1 MTIPNN
7 EKTSAEEKYRLALDY
22 HSSGRVGK
30 IEVTPTKPCLTAR
43 DLSLAYSPGVAAP
56 CLEIAKNP
64 EDVYKYTAKGNL
76 VAVLSNG
83 TAVLGLGDI
92 GPLAGKPVME
102 GKGVLFK
109 RFADIDVFDI
119 EITSRTVEEIVA
131 VVKAL
136 EPTFGGINLEDIKA
150 PECFEVERQLQEM
163 DIPVFHDDQHGTAI
177 IGGAAFINACEITG
191 RDISKTTVVVS
202 GAGAAAIA
210 TALFFLE
217 LGVSKKN
224 VIMADS
230 KGVIYKGRTDG
241 MNKYKDFFANDT
253 KARTLA
259 DAMKGA
265 DAFIGCSA
273 KGLVSKDMVKS
284 MAKDPIIFAMANPDP
299 EITPEEVAEVRDD
312 AIMATG
318 RSDYPNQVNNVL
330 GFPFIF
336 RGALDV
342 RARKINEQMKKAAA
356 LALAALAKEEVPDD
370 VKRAYSNEHFSFG
383 RNYLIPKPFDKRVL
397 TRVAPAVAKAAMDSG
412 VARIHIEDMN
422 AYAKSLQERLGQT
435 GSIMRNIRA
444 RLPGVD
450 KPRIVF
456 PEGSNERI
464 LKAVSILKDEGL
476 IRPVLLGNKK
486 IIHKKMD
493 TLGVSN
499 LKDVEILHTEDSEN
513 FNTYVKEYF
522 TQRQRKGV
530 SYSFARDVIKRGNY
544 YGSMMVK
551 MGHADGMITGA
562 TQNYPECIR
571 PIMKVIGTH
580 IPGKSK
586 VAGIMMLVFKTRV
599 VFLADCT
606 VQQNPDAND
615 LADIAL
621 SAAHLYRRVM
631 QAEPRVA
638 FLSYSNFGSN
648 RDPEAMKMAE
658 AAKIAKS
665 KDANLIADGEM
676 QADVATNHDIM
687 KNLFDFC
694 SLDKAADV
702 LIFPDLNSANIS
714 YKLLAQLGG
723 ATPIGPI
730 LLPLKYAIN
739 IVQRTS
745 TVDEIVNMSHLTALI
760 AQEIKVYRDTIKT
773 TQENNHV

>member
-1 MTIPNN
+1 MSTPNN
-7 EKTSAEEKYRLALDY
+7 EMTSAEEKYRQALDY
-22 HSSGRVGK
+22 HAHGRAGK
-30 IEVTPTKPCLTAR
+30 VEVVATKACLTAR

-119 EITSRTVEEIVA
+119 EINNRTVEEIVRT
-131 VVKAL
+131 VKSL

-150 PECFEVERQLQEM
+150 PECFEVERQLQEIC

-191 RDISKTTVVVS
+191 RDIAKVKVVVS

-217 LGVSKKN
+217 LGVKKEN
-224 VIMADS
+224 VLMADS
-230 KGVIYKGRTDG
+230 KGVIYKGRTEG
-241 MNKYKDFFANDT
+241 MNKYKEVFANET
-253 KARTLA
+253 KCRTLA
-259 DAMKGA
+259 DAMIGA

-284 MAKDPIIFAMANPDP
+284 MAKNPIIFAMANPDP
-299 EITPEEVAEVRDD
+299 EITPEEVAQVRDD

-356 LALAALAKEEVPDD
+356 MALAALAKEEVPDD
-370 VKRAYSNEHFSFG
+370 VKRAYGNEDFSFG
-383 RNYLIPKPFDKRVL
+383 KNYLIPKPFDKRVL
-397 TRVAPAVAKAAMDSG
+397 TRVSPAVAKAAMDSG
-412 VARIHIEDMN
+412 VARVQIEDMN

-435 GSIMRNIRA
+435 GSIMRNIRS
-444 RLPGVD
+444 RLPGSD

-456 PEGSNERI
+456 PEGTNARI
-464 LKAVSILKDEGL
+464 LKAVSILKEEGL
-476 IRPVLLGNKK
+476 IQPILLGNKK
-486 IIHKKMD
+486 TIHKKMD
-493 TLGVSN
+493 NLGVSN
-499 LKDVEILHTEDSEN
+499 LKDVEILHMEDSEQYEN
-513 FNTYVKEYF
+513 YVKEYF
-522 TQRQRKGV
+522 QLRQRKGV
-530 SYSFARDVIKRGNY
+530 SLSTARDTLKRGNY
-544 YGSMMVK
+544 YGSMMVRL
-551 MGHADGMITGA
+551 GHADGMITGA
-562 TQNYPECIR
+562 TQNYPDCIK
-571 PIMKVIGTH
+571 PIMKTIGTNVAGR
-580 IPGKSK
+580 PK
-586 VAGIMMLVFKTRV
+586 VAGIMILVFKQKV

-615 LADIAL
+615 LADIAA
-621 SAAHLYRRVM
+621 SAAQLYRRVM
-631 QAEPRVA
+631 LGEPRVA

-648 RDPEAMKMAE
+648 RDPGAKKMAD
-658 AAKIAKS
+658 AVKILKE
-665 KDANLIADGEM
+665 KDPTIIADGEM
-676 QADVATNHDIM
+676 QADVATNAEIM
-687 KNLFDFC
+687 RNLFDF
-694 SLDKAADV
+694 SKLDKAADV

-730 LLPLKYAIN
+730 LLPLKHAIN

-760 AQEIKVYRDTIKT
+760 AQEIKAHKLAK
-773 TQENNHV
+773 Q

>member
-1 MTIPNN
+1 MSTTPK
-7 EKTSAEEKYRLALDY
+7 ETTSAEEKYRLALDY
-22 HSSGRVGK
+22 HSSGRPGK
-30 IEVTPTKPCLTAR
+30 IEITSTKPCLTAR
-43 DLSLAYSPGVAAP
+43 DLALAYSPGVAAP
-56 CLEIAKNP
+56 CLEIAKNA

-92 GPLAGKPVME
+92 GPLASKPVME

-119 EITSRTVEEIVA
+119 EISSKTVDEVVA

-136 EPTFGGINLEDIKA
+136 EPTFGGVNLEDIKA
-150 PECFEVERQLQEM
+150 PECFEIEKRLQEVC
-163 DIPVFHDDQHGTAI
+163 DIPIFHDDQHGTAI
-177 IGGAAFINACEITG
+177 IGGAAFINAVEITN
-191 RDISKTTVVVS
+191 RDIGKTTVVVS

-210 TALFFLE
+210 TALFFIT
-217 LGVSKKN
+217 LGVKKEN
-224 VIMADS
+224 IIMCDS

-241 MNKYKDFFANDT
+241 MNKYKDHFANDT
-253 KARTLA
+253 KARTLG
-259 DAMKGA
+259 DAMKNA
-265 DAFIGCSA
+265 DCFIGCSA

-284 MAKDPIIFAMANPDP
+284 MAKNPIIFAMANPDP

-342 RARKINEQMKKAAA
+342 RARKINEEMKKAAA
-356 LALAALAKEEVPDD
+356 YALAGLAKEDVPDD
-370 VKRAYSNEHFSFG
+370 VKRAYGNEDFTFG

-397 TRVAPAVAKAAMDSG
+397 TRVSPAVAKAAMDSG
-412 VARIHIEDMN
+412 VARVRIEDMA

-435 GSIMRNIRA
+435 GSIMRNIRS
-444 RLPGVD
+444 RLPGTDGAD

-456 PEGSNERI
+456 PEGSNARV
-464 LKAVSILKDEGL
+464 LKAVSILRDEGL
-476 IRPVLLGNKK
+476 IQPILLGNKK

-493 TLGVSN
+493 ALGVSS
-499 LKDVEILHTEDSEN
+499 LKDIEVISAEDSPKYED
-513 FNTYVKEYF
+513 YVKEF
-522 TQRQRKGV
+522 FVLRQRKGV
-530 SYSFARDVIKRGNY
+530 SYNYAKDTLKRGNY

-551 MGHADGMITGA
+551 MGDADGMITGA

-571 PIMKVIGTH
+571 PIMKTIGTH
-580 IPGKSK
+580 TPGKSK
-586 VAGIMMLVFKTRV
+586 VAGIMMLVFKSRV

-606 VQQNPDAND
+606 VQMNPDAND
-615 LADIAL
+615 LADIAVN
-621 SAAHLYRRVM
+621 AAQMYRNVM
-631 QAEPRVA
+631 KAEPRVA

-648 RDPEAMKMAE
+648 REGTASKMAE
-658 AAKIAKS
+658 AVKIAKQ
-665 KDANLIADGEM
+665 KDPTLIADGEM
-676 QADVATNHDIM
+676 QADVATNAEIM

-694 SLDKAADV
+694 TLDKAADV

-730 LLPLKYAIN
+730 LLPLRYAIN

-745 TVDEIVNMSHLTALI
+745 TIDEIVNMSHLTALI
-760 AQEIKVYRDTIKT
+760 SQEIKAYKA
-773 TQENNHV
+773 NKNS

>member
-1 MTIPNN
+1 MSTPNN
-7 EKTSAEEKYRLALDY
+7 ESSSAEEKYRQALDY
-22 HSSGRVGK
+22 HSQGRVGK
-30 IEVTPTKPCLTAR
+30 IEITPTKPCLTAR
-43 DLSLAYSPGVAAP
+43 DLRLAYSQGVAAP

-119 EITSRTVEEIVA
+119 EVSSKTVEEVVA

-136 EPTFGGINLEDIKA
+136 EPTFGGVNLEDIKA
-150 PECFEVERQLQEM
+150 PECFEIEKRLQEIC
-163 DIPVFHDDQHGTAI
+163 DIPIFHDDQNGTAI
-177 IGGAAFINACEITG
+177 IGGAAFLNACEITG
-191 RDISKTTVVVS
+191 RDLGKTKVVVS

-217 LGVSKKN
+217 LGVKKEN
-224 VIMADS
+224 VIMCDS
-230 KGVIYKGRTDG
+230 KGVIFKGRTDG
-241 MNKYKDFFANDT
+241 MNKYKDHFANDT
-253 KARTLA
+253 KARTLG
-259 DAMKGA
+259 DAMKDA
-265 DAFIGCSA
+265 DCFIGCSA

-284 MAKDPIIFAMANPDP
+284 MAKNPIIFAMANPDP

-356 LALAALAKEEVPDD
+356 MALAALAKEEVPDD
-370 VKRAYSNEHFSFG
+370 VKRAYGNEDFKFG

-397 TRVAPAVAKAAMDSG
+397 TRVSPAVAKAAMDSG
-412 VARIHIEDMN
+412 VARIKNEDMN

-435 GSIMRNIRA
+435 GSIMRNIRS
-444 RLPGVD
+444 RLPGTE
-450 KPRIVF
+450 KPKIVF
-456 PEGSNERI
+456 PEGTNARI
-464 LKAVSILKDEGL
+464 LKAVSILKEEGL
-476 IRPVLLGNKK
+476 IEPVLLGSKK

-493 TLGVSN
+493 ALGVSN
-499 LKDVEILHTEDSEN
+499 LKEIEIIHHEDSDHYDS
-513 FNTYVKEYF
+513 YVKEYF
-522 TQRQRKGV
+522 QLRQRKGV
-530 SYSFARDVIKRGNY
+530 SLSFAKDTLKRGNY
-544 YGSMMVK
+544 YGSMMVR

-571 PIMKVIGTH
+571 PIMKVIGTNT
-580 IPGKSK
+580 PGRPK
-586 VAGIMMLVFKTRV
+586 VAGIMMLVFKQRV

-606 VQQNPDAND
+606 VQQNPDAAD
-615 LADIAL
+615 LADIAI

-648 RDPEAMKMAE
+648 RDPQASKMAE
-658 AAKIAKS
+658 AAKLAKA
-665 KDANLIADGEM
+665 KDATLIADGEM
-676 QADVATNHDIM
+676 QADVATNSEIM

-694 SLDKAADV
+694 TLDKAADV
-702 LIFPDLNSANIS
+702 LVFPDLNSANIS

-730 LLPLKYAIN
+730 LLPMKHAIN

-760 AQEIKVYRDTIKT
+760 AQEIKAHRLAK
-773 TQENNHV
+773 H

>member
-1 MTIPNN
+1 VTKPTN
-7 EKTSAEEKYRLALDY
+7 EIISAEEKYRLALDY
-22 HSSGRVGK
+22 HSQGRSGK
-30 IEVTPTKPCLTAR
+30 IEVNPTKPCLTAR

-64 EDVYKYTAKGNL
+64 DDVYKYTAKGNL

-83 TAVLGLGDI
+83 SAVLGLGDI

-119 EITSRTVEEIVA
+119 EINSRTVEEIVA

-136 EPTFGGINLEDIKA
+136 EPTFGGVNLEDIKA
-150 PECFEVERQLQEM
+150 PECFEIERQLQDIC

-177 IGGAAFINACEITG
+177 IGGAAFINACEVTG
-191 RDISKTTVVVS
+191 RDISKTKVVVS

-217 LGVSKKN
+217 LGVNKEN
-224 VIMADS
+224 VIMTDS
-230 KGVIYKGRTDG
+230 KGVIYKGRTEG
-241 MNKYKDFFANDT
+241 MNKYKDHFANDT
-253 KARTLA
+253 KSRTLA
-259 DAMKGA
+259 DAMNGA

-273 KGLVSKDMVKS
+273 KGLVSKEMVRS
-284 MAKDPIIFAMANPDP
+284 MAKNPIIFAMANPDP
-299 EITPEEVAEVRDD
+299 EITPEEVAAVRDD

-342 RARKINEQMKKAAA
+342 RARKINEEMKKAAA
-356 LALAALAKEEVPDD
+356 FALAALAKEDVPDD
-370 VKRAYSNEHFSFG
+370 VKRAYGNENFTFG
-383 RNYLIPKPFDKRVL
+383 KNYLIPKPFDKRVL
-397 TRVAPAVAKAAMDSG
+397 TRVSPAVAQAAMDSG
-412 VARIHIEDMN
+412 VARIKIEDMN
-422 AYAKSLQERLGQT
+422 AYTKSLQERLGQT
-435 GSIMRNIRA
+435 GSIMRNIRS
-444 RLPGVD
+444 RLPGSE

-456 PEGSNERI
+456 PEGANERI
-464 LKAVSILKDEGL
+464 LKAASILKDEGL
-476 IRPVLLGNKK
+476 IQPILLGS
-486 IIHKKMD
+486 IQSIHKKMD
-493 TLGVSN
+493 AIGVTN
-499 LKDVEILHTEDSEN
+499 LKDVEIIRTEDSPNYE
-513 FNTYVKEYF
+513 TYVKEF
-522 TQRQRKGV
+522 FIQRQRKGA
-530 SYSFARDVIKRGNY
+530 SYSFARDAIKRGNY

-551 MGHADGMITGA
+551 MGDADGMITGA
-562 TQNYPECIR
+562 TQYYPECIR

-580 IPGKSK
+580 IPGRSK

-606 VQQNPDAND
+606 VQQNPDAKD
-615 LADIAL
+615 LADIAI
-621 SAAHLYRRVM
+621 SAAQLYRRVM

-648 RDPEAMKMAE
+648 RDAQATKMAE
-658 AAKIAKS
+658 AVLIAKS
-665 KDANLIADGEM
+665 KDKNLIADGEM
-676 QADVATNHDIM
+676 QADVATNTDIM
-687 KNLFDFC
+687 RNLFDFC
-694 SLDKAADV
+694 ALDKAADV

-760 AQEIKVYRDTIKT
+760 AQDMKAHK
-773 TQENNHV
+773 QSLNSL

>member
-1 MTIPNN
+1 MTTPPNN
-7 EKTSAEEKYRLALDY
+7 ETTSAEEKYRQALDY
-22 HSSGRVGK
+22 HAHGRPGK
-30 IEVTPTKPCLTAR
+30 VEVTPTKPCLTAR

-64 EDVYKYTAKGNL
+64 DDVYKYTGKGNL

-119 EITSRTVEEIVA
+119 EINNRSVEDIVRTVRS
-131 VVKAL
+131 L

-150 PECFEVERQLQEM
+150 PECFEVERQLQDM

-177 IGGAAFINACEITG
+177 IGGAAFLNACEVTN
-191 RDISKTTVVVS
+191 RKLETTTVVVS

-210 TALFFLE
+210 TAKFFLT
-217 LGVSKKN
+217 LGVKKEN
-224 VIMADS
+224 VIMCDS
-230 KGVIYKGRTDG
+230 KGVIWKGRTDG
-241 MNKYKDFFANDT
+241 MNEYKEFFANTT

-284 MAKDPIIFAMANPDP
+284 MAKNPIIFAMANPDP

-356 LALAALAKEEVPDD
+356 MALAALAKEEVPDD
-370 VKRAYSNEHFSFG
+370 VKRAYGNEHFTFG

-397 TRVAPAVAKAAMDSG
+397 TRVAPAVAQAAMDSG
-412 VARIHIEDMN
+412 VARIQIPDMN

-435 GSIMRNIRA
+435 GSIMRNIRS
-444 RLPGVD
+444 RLPGSE

-456 PEGSNERI
+456 PEGTNARI

-476 IRPVLLGNKK
+476 IHPILLGNKK
-486 IIHKKMD
+486 IILKKMD
-493 TLGVSN
+493 TIGVSN
-499 LKDVEILHTEDSEN
+499 LKDIEIHHTEDSDKYE
-513 FNTYVKEYF
+513 TYVNEF
-522 TQRQRKGV
+522 FVQRQRKGV
-530 SYSFARDVIKRGNY
+530 SLSFAKDTMKRGNY

-580 IPGKSK
+580 IPGRAK
-586 VAGIMMLVFKTRV
+586 VAGIMMLVFKSRV
-599 VFLADCT
+599 VFFADCT

-615 LADIAL
+615 LADIAI
-621 SAAHLYRRVM
+621 SAAQMYRRVM

-648 RDPEAMKMAE
+648 RDPQATKMAE
-658 AAKIAKS
+658 AVKIAKS

-676 QADVATNHDIM
+676 QADVATNTEIM
-687 KNLFDFC
+687 RSLFDF
-694 SLDKAADV
+694 STLDKAADV

-760 AQEIKVYRDTIKT
+760 SQDIKSYRLQKNQQE
-773 TQENNHV
+773 

>member
-1 MTIPNN
+1 MSTPNN
-7 EKTSAEEKYRLALDY
+7 ETTSNEEKYRQALDY
-22 HSSGRVGK
+22 HSQGRAGK
-30 IEVTPTKPCLTAR
+30 IEITPTKPCLTSR

-64 EDVYKYTAKGNL
+64 DEVYKYTAKGNL

-83 TAVLGLGDI
+83 SAVLGLGDI
-92 GPLAGKPVME
+92 GALAGKPVME

-119 EITSRTVEEIVA
+119 EIGSKTVDEVVA

-136 EPTFGGINLEDIKA
+136 EPTFGGVNLEDIKA
-150 PECFEVERQLQEM
+150 PECFEIEKRLQEIC
-163 DIPVFHDDQHGTAI
+163 DIPIFHDDQHGTAI
-177 IGGAAFINACEITG
+177 IGGAAFINACELTG

-217 LGVSKKN
+217 LGVKKEN
-224 VIMADS
+224 VIMCDS
-230 KGVIYKGRTDG
+230 KGVIYKGRTEG
-241 MNKYKDFFANDT
+241 MNKYKEIFANET
-253 KARTLA
+253 KARTLG
-259 DAMKGA
+259 DALNGA
-265 DAFIGCSA
+265 DCFIGCSA
-273 KGLVSKDMVKS
+273 KGLVSKEMVKS
-284 MAKDPIIFAMANPDP
+284 MAKNPIIFAMANPDP
-299 EITPEEVAEVRDD
+299 EITPEEVAQVRDD

-356 LALAALAKEEVPDD
+356 MALASLAKEEVPDD
-370 VKRAYSNEHFSFG
+370 VRRAYGNENFSFG
-383 RNYLIPKPFDKRVL
+383 KNYLIPKPFDKRVL
-397 TRVAPAVAKAAMDSG
+397 TRVAPAVAKAAIDSG
-412 VARIHIEDMN
+412 VARLKIEDFS

-435 GSIMRNIRA
+435 GSIMRNIRS
-444 RLPGVD
+444 RLPSSQ

-456 PEGSNERI
+456 PEGSNARI
-464 LKAVSILKDEGL
+464 LKAVSILEDEGL
-476 IRPVLLGNKK
+476 IRPILLGNKK
-486 IIHKKMD
+486 TIQKKINE
-493 TLGVSN
+493 LSISN
-499 LKDVEILHTEDSEN
+499 LKEVEIIHPEDSALYEN
-513 FNTYVKEYF
+513 YVKEF
-522 TQRQRKGV
+522 FISRQRKGV
-530 SYSFARDVIKRGNY
+530 SFSHAKDSLKRGNY

-551 MGHADGMITGA
+551 MGDADGMITGA
-562 TQNYPECIR
+562 TQYYPECIR
-571 PIMKVIGTH
+571 PIMKTIGTH
-580 IPGKSK
+580 SQGRPK
-586 VAGIMMLVFKTRV
+586 VAGIMMLVFKHKV

-615 LADIAL
+615 LADIAI
-621 SAAHLYRRVM
+621 SAAQLYRNIM
-631 QAEPRVA
+631 QQEPRVA

-648 RDPEAMKMAE
+648 RDPQATKMAE
-658 AAKIAKS
+658 AVKIAKAKDS
-665 KDANLIADGEM
+665 KLIADGEM
-676 QADVATNHDIM
+676 QADVAINTDIM

-694 SLDKAADV
+694 TLDKAADL

-714 YKLLAQLGG
+714 YKLLSQLGG

-760 AQEIKVYRDTIKT
+760 AQEIKAHT
-773 TQENNHV
+773 TKQTKQ

>member
-1 MTIPNN
+1 VTTPNN
-7 EKTSAEEKYRLALDY
+7 ETASAEEKYRLALDY
-22 HSSGRVGK
+22 HAHGRAGK
-30 IEVTPTKPCLTAR
+30 IEITPTKPCLTAR

-64 EDVYKYTAKGNL
+64 DEVYKYTAKGNL

-92 GPLAGKPVME
+92 GALAGKPVME

-119 EITSRTVEEIVA
+119 EISSKTVDEVVS

-136 EPTFGGINLEDIKA
+136 EPTFGGVNLEDIKA
-150 PECFEVERQLQEM
+150 PECFEIEKRLQEIC
-163 DIPVFHDDQHGTAI
+163 DIPIFHDDQHGTAI

-191 RDISKTTVVVS
+191 RDISKTKVVVS

-210 TALFFLE
+210 TALFFVE
-217 LGVSKKN
+217 LGVKKEN
-224 VIMADS
+224 VIMCDS

-253 KARTLA
+253 KSRTLA
-259 DAMKGA
+259 EAMKDA

-284 MAKDPIIFAMANPDP
+284 MAKNPIIFAMANPDP

-356 LALAALAKEEVPDD
+356 MALASLAKEEVPDD
-370 VKRAYSNEHFSFG
+370 VKRAYGNENFAFG
-383 RNYLIPKPFDKRVL
+383 KNYLIPKPFDKRVL
-397 TRVAPAVAKAAMDSG
+397 TRVAPAVAKAAIDSG
-412 VARIHIEDMN
+412 VARLNISDMN

-435 GSIMRNIRA
+435 GSIMRNIRS
-444 RLPGVD
+444 RLPGSE

-456 PEGSNERI
+456 PEGTNARI

-476 IRPVLLGNKK
+476 IHPILLGNKK
-486 IIHKKMD
+486 IINKKIE
-493 TLGVSN
+493 TLGVTN
-499 LKDVEILHTEDSEN
+499 LKDIEIHHTEDSEKYE
-513 FNTYVKEYF
+513 TYVKEYF
-522 TQRQRKGV
+522 IQRQRKGV
-530 SYSFARDVIKRGNY
+530 SLSFAKDTMKRGNY

-551 MGHADGMITGA
+551 MGQADGMITGA

-580 IPGKSK
+580 TPGRAK
-586 VAGIMMLVFKTRV
+586 VAGIMMLVFKSRV

-606 VQQNPDAND
+606 VQQNPDAHD
-615 LADIAL
+615 LADIAI
-621 SAAHLYRRVM
+621 SAAQMYRRVM
-631 QAEPRVA
+631 QSEPRVA

-648 RDPEAMKMAE
+648 RDPQAAKMAE
-658 AAKIAKS
+658 AVKIAKS

-676 QADVATNHDIM
+676 QADVATNTEIM
-687 KNLFDFC
+687 KTLFDFC
-694 SLDKAADV
+694 TLDKAADV

-745 TVDEIVNMSHLTALI
+745 TVDEIVNMSHLTALV
-760 AQEIKVYRDTIKT
+760 AQDIKSYR
-773 TQENNHV
+773 ENKHK